1 MRWVRLECFRLCALP
16 FAFLSFGS
24 LLVTI
29 FRLLSPL
36 ERRLSSLFTMPLSRP
51 RQLGSGQ
58 ERCNLPTQCVDVA
71 IPLGSVPVMRLVR
84 FASVLDLNPVSL
96 SAFFLVYIA
105 LLLPHRFDVTRW
117 VRSLALPG
125 PKLVVLQRSGKTEEN
140 EIYTKVLDTDVVN
153 GQGLSC
159 ALIRMAICTP
169 RL

>member
-1 MRWVRLECFRLCALP
+1 MRWVRLESFRLCALP

-96 SAFFLVYIA
+96 SAIVYIA
-105 LLLPHRFDVTRW
+105 L
-117 VRSLALPG
+117 
-125 PKLVVLQRSGKTEEN
+125 
-140 EIYTKVLDTDVVN
+140 
-153 GQGLSC
+153 
-159 ALIRMAICTP
+159 
-169 RL
+169 